1 MILRNMVITDFLV
14 NKLVSPS
21 RRVRIYRI
29 LLAGQRWAGLF
40 MVNTAG
46 ICGFEVHDG
55 KISRKLCNLAC
66 NGAVFHN

>member
-1 MILRNMVITDFLV
+1 MVITDFLV

-21 RRVRIYRI
+21 RRVCIYRV
-29 LLAGQRWAGLF
+29 LLAGQPWAGLF

-46 ICGFEVHDG
+46 ICGSEVHDW
-55 KISRKLCNLAC
+55 KISRKLQNLAC